1 MLITF
6 EGIDGCG
13 KTTQIGL
20 LSALM
25 KEIGKDVLTL
35 REPGGTEFSEK
46 IRDLLLHSKDRLT
59 PQSELFLFES
69 ARTDLVEKVVKPS
82 LEKGTIVILD
92 RFYDSTTAYQGYGR
106 LIDLSFV
113 KASNEIAISGVK
125 PDVTFFLDIPLEIS
139 YERSNHR
146 ELDKIEKSGDSFFH
160 RVIEGYKQI
169 AKEEPERIVSIDG
182 AKTKEEIFEIIKE
195 KVKCKLQNEELKII
209 NPN

>member
-113 KASNEIAISGVK
+113 KASNEIAI
-125 PDVTFFLDIPLEIS
+125 
-139 YERSNHR
+139 
-146 ELDKIEKSGDSFFH
+146 
-160 RVIEGYKQI
+160 
-169 AKEEPERIVSIDG
+169 
-182 AKTKEEIFEIIKE
+182 
-195 KVKCKLQNEELKII
+195 
-209 NPN
+209 